1 MSQFNEFDQQ
11 GSVPQRETGGI
22 IGHAFEMYKGVF
34 MYALLAM
41 VLYMVASWVIQMIS
55 GFDSQQMMEEIKN
68 ADGGQINYWELEGF
82 GTYSALSGILGLL
95 SAPFFVGLIYIANKY
110 NSGKQLAFSDLFI
123 GFKQNF
129 LNIVI
134 YSIISSILVTIA
146 FLMCILPGFLVA
158 PFFLLG
164 YPILLFEN
172 ASAMDAIKK
181 SFSIAKENYGTFL
194 GTTLLGGLISL
205 AGILLCG
212 IGVLA
217 TIPFMYVATYSAYC
231 AFAGKPREIVYYN

>member
-1 MSQFNEFDQQ
+1 MSQFNEFNQQ
-11 GSVPQRETGGI
+11 GSVPTKETGSI

-41 VLYMVASWVIQMIS
+41 VLYIAASWSIELIS
-55 GFDSQQMMEEIKN
+55 GFDSQAFMEEIKN
-68 ADGGQINYWELEGF
+68 ANGKQIKYWEIEGF
-82 GTYSALSGILGLL
+82 ITYSVLSWILGLL
-95 SAPFFVGLIYIANKY
+95 VAPFFVGLIYMANKC
-110 NSGKQLAFSDLFI
+110 NSRKQLAFSDLFI

-134 YSIISSILVTIA
+134 YSIITSLLVTIA

-172 ASAMDAIKK
+172 ASAIDAMKK

-194 GTTLLGGLISL
+194 GTTLLGGLISFSGL
-205 AGILLCG
+205 LLCC
-212 IGVLA
+212 IGVIA
-217 TIPFMYVATYSAYC
+217 TIPFMYVVTYSAYC